1 MLKQDQEIII
11 ELLIRQETLLA
22 ELYQV
27 YSERK

>member
-27 YSERK
+27 YSESK